1 MESDVR
7 LPQGSVQETMLIPLW
22 GRAIFSQL
30 YPQFISDLEA
40 EKIINNLNY
49 DFSNISQALGEYGG
63 IAYLVRARRFDDAI
77 RGYISLHPR
86 ATVVNLG
93 SGLDTT
99 FSRVDNGSIRWFNLD
114 LPDSIA
120 FRRKL
125 IPDKERSTCIERSA
139 FDLKWLDEVAFEPE
153 KGLFIIAGGLFMYFK
168 EQQVHNLFVTLSHRF
183 PDGELYF
190 DSLSWL
196 GRGYVNAMLKKAG
209 TPQMHFYV
217 SNSRKLFSTWS
228 SKIKVIEDIPLW
240 HGVRRDPRWSK
251 RTRLMMDFG
260 DILKTGKFIRLKFLR

>member
-1 MESDVR
+1 
-7 LPQGSVQETMLIPLW
+7 MLMPLW
-22 GRAIFSQL
+22 GRANFSRL
-30 YPQFISDLEA
+30 YPQFIRDREA
-40 EKIINNLNY
+40 ENIIDGLSY
-49 DFSNISQALGEYGG
+49 DFTNMSQALGEYGG

-77 RGYISLHPR
+77 RDYIRLHPR

-120 FRRKL
+120 FRKKL
-125 IPDKERSTCIERSA
+125 IPDKERSTCIQRSA

-168 EQQVHNLFVTLSHRF
+168 THQVRNLFEAISHRF
-183 PDGELYF
+183 QGGELYF
-190 DSLSWL
+190 DTLSWL
-196 GRGYVNAMLKKAG
+196 GRGYVNVMLKKAG

-217 SNSRKLFSTWS
+217 SNSRRLFSTWS
-228 SKIKVIEDIPLW
+228 TKIEVVEDIPLW
-240 HGVRRDPRWSK
+240 YGVKRDPRWSK
-251 RTRLMMDFG
+251 RTRLMMDLC
-260 DILKTGKFIRLKFLR
+260 DLLKTGKYIRLKFLR